1 MSSLQMILDN
11 QRKLQLKSY
20 GVDVST
26 LDGEERAAYI
36 RNMSLAL
43 TDELHEALN
52 ETGWKPWATSRHL
65 NRAAFAG
72 EMIDVLHFWVNLIQF
87 FVYFCLK
94 MQGLAARFMNQ
105 TVLPL
110 SNCPAHS
117 IFTPNSSAAFIA
129 HLGFLIMALA
139 RNTASA

>member
-72 EMIDVLHFWVNLIQF
+72 EMIDVLHFWVNLMLVAGVTEQDILDL
-87 FVYFCLK
+87 YFAKADKNAKRQLNGYDGIDGKCK
-94 MQGLAARFMNQ
+94 TCGRAFDDGAVF
-105 TVLPL
+105 
-110 SNCPAHS
+110 C
-117 IFTPNSSAAFIA
+117 TPIA
-129 HLGFLIMALA
+129 CEHIE
-139 RNTASA
+139 